1 MSTVSANRAVIAAR
15 NLVNLDISELFYELR
30 AIVDVQ
36 ERRETTQHVYDMR
49 MRIFSKKPSFRS
61 SMAHHLV
68 EEVHPMFRNGF
79 DRVLKGSSE
88 GKVKIAQFSEINRSL
103 HHHHGAEDEQFF
115 PQLRRQFPKIGP
127 ELDVL
132 ENDHA
137 NLVKL
142 EGDIKGGSYT
152 ALVEFV
158 AALNDHLNREEML
171 IVPCLLSSY

>member
-1 MSTVSANRAVIAAR
+1 MSTANASRAVIAAR
-15 NLVNLDISELFYELR
+15 NLVNLDSSELFYELR
-30 AIVDVQ
+30 AIIDVQ

-49 MRIFSKKPSFRS
+49 MRIFSKKPTYRS

-79 DRVLKGSSE
+79 ERVLNGSSE
-88 GKVKIAQFSEINRSL
+88 GKVKIAQFAEINLGL
-103 HHHHGAEDEQFF
+103 HHHHGAEDEQLF
-115 PQLRRQFPKIGP
+115 PQLRKQFPKIGS

-142 EGDIKGGSYT
+142 EKDIKSGSYT

-171 IVPCLLSSY
+171 LVPCLL